1 MERKLKHALNVLIK
15 TRLHKMQFHDVE
27 GLVNKKISIAMRK
40 KESSLIILQRQIGEL
55 KARLSNLEKQVSI
68 RIKK

>member
-1 MERKLKHALNVLIK
+1 
-15 TRLHKMQFHDVE
+15 MQFHDVE